1 MTLRELQRMVK
12 KSFVTFD
19 ELISEDGGPWLQIG
33 DVAVLEEA
41 VRELYICID
50 LCTNNAFRLFIFEL
64 QYQIHEAL
72 EAERQGLVKPPPD
85 SDELEILS
93 LEVCLASFHH
103 VEGMHPF

>member
-41 VRELYICID
+41 VRELFHVCICVSVYAQITSFFYF
-50 LCTNNAFRLFIFEL
+50 LFNFNVRFTRLWKL
-64 QYQIHEAL
+64 
-72 EAERQGLVKPPPD
+72 RGKVW
-85 SDELEILS
+85 
-93 LEVCLASFHH
+93 
-103 VEGMHPF
+103 